1 MYFSFA
7 ALNVTQLGA
16 ELMSENTCVVT
27 LEGCFPPCC
36 GSRGITKRLWFGTE
50 FRYRPAQQHISCY
63 KISISMSYGDSTKI
77 YYGQLPSVLV
87 VEAESTEHINLPLET
102 EHIDTLQ
109 NCFNKCIKTID
120 VGHELTKIAY
130 TRGCFTVDITLSLPE
145 GLTIRSLLEAEFT
158 YCKLIDEP
166 NAFTIQIACISFNP
180 LDTFIHEKIIVEIP
194 NTEGCINDYIIIIG
208 LPIIVPCMD
217 QKCWK
222 AAKFNIELCMK
233 MCLQNVAEDV
243 DAIQLCESVAI
254 YALQSPSSQNVTVVL
269 DILGALANS
278 LGSRRLE
285 AVNNIMLSLLLE
297 LEKQKNMHLFSEP
310 TGRRLLTVLDL
321 VLNDDNSYSFMKV
334 DLGPIL
340 LENLERVMKFVA
352 RGISG
357 GILLSKFEYTGNN
370 AIVLATAEKIENEGD
385 YIFPNPDSNITDVKM
400 KIPKEIL
407 CDQQNIQDCRPTVAS
422 VITKHLPQYLHKA
435 NSCNESVVHS
445 LLLSTQLSGAMNY
458 RINILHSPVTLYFR
472 LTPPVCSRYIVM
484 SRPLGMFPQCF

>member
-1 MYFSFA
+1 VVTRDKKHFVMYFSFA

-208 LPIIVPCMD
+208 LPIIGESD
-217 QKCWK
+217 Q
-222 AAKFNIELCMK
+222 
-233 MCLQNVAEDV
+233 
-243 DAIQLCESVAI
+243 
-254 YALQSPSSQNVTVVL
+254 
-269 DILGALANS
+269 
-278 LGSRRLE
+278 
-285 AVNNIMLSLLLE
+285 
-297 LEKQKNMHLFSEP
+297 
-310 TGRRLLTVLDL
+310 
-321 VLNDDNSYSFMKV
+321 
-334 DLGPIL
+334 
-340 LENLERVMKFVA
+340 
-352 RGISG
+352 
-357 GILLSKFEYTGNN
+357 
-370 AIVLATAEKIENEGD
+370 
-385 YIFPNPDSNITDVKM
+385 
-400 KIPKEIL
+400 
-407 CDQQNIQDCRPTVAS
+407 
-422 VITKHLPQYLHKA
+422 
-435 NSCNESVVHS
+435 
-445 LLLSTQLSGAMNY
+445 
-458 RINILHSPVTLYFR
+458 
-472 LTPPVCSRYIVM
+472 
-484 SRPLGMFPQCF
+484 